1 MGNVG
6 TSIFGARPKQMC
18 KSQGCLGHSRFHLF
32 VMCLMRIPQ
41 PYSNLV
47 LNCCN
52 CPLIYCNNQIR
63 SHLTGSPLPF
73 PGVKEKQL
81 NMCSGRDHAEYIEN
95 VTIHLKWS
103 PADWIQMRVEEGV
116 ALFMCLLSMLSFCNN
131 IKIILTITTRTIYI
145 FRFIAMF
152 LCLDTS
158 CILHIYH
165 IESKR

>member
-1 MGNVG
+1 MLLGAFLTVKEVG
-6 TSIFGARPKQMC
+6 EKQKQFECIRDFLFLSKYLNASLCNAAFCTLGLWTVQHYGKCRNQHFWSCPKQMC

-95 VTIHLKWS
+95 VTIHLK
-103 PADWIQMRVEEGV
+103 
-116 ALFMCLLSMLSFCNN
+116 
-131 IKIILTITTRTIYI
+131 
-145 FRFIAMF
+145 
-152 LCLDTS
+152 
-158 CILHIYH
+158 
-165 IESKR
+165 